1 MSTALIF
8 SGWNHRAIIAF
19 CRFCK
24 KNDASF
30 FIVAKDASDPILLSE
45 YRSNVLKIRNDA
57 TLKISFFQE
66 VWSDLS
72 NKGENRIV
80 LMPTTEYLNR
90 FYLSNRNELENIG
103 YVIPLCDSK
112 LYDTISD
119 KAEFEML
126 CIANHIST
134 PVEYSEVSKENLPFV
149 VKPRNYFF
157 KGGVNV
163 TEKPKLIM
171 NEVDFEK
178 LGDVDLNN
186 YYCQEFVGGEAFYLL
201 YYFAKDGTYSIY
213 SQINLAQQHDGLSI
227 VAAESA
233 NYHEDTRT
241 EAFTQMFLKCGF
253 HGLVMVEVRDFK
265 GKFYMIEANP
275 RFWGPSQLILDS
287 GMNLFCRFAKD
298 FGLIKIE
305 EKVNYKPGVKYSWFG
320 GVVET
325 SFLKKDIAYHNNY
338 TADDYVKNLYQWLQ
352 ADVYKREDTMKVF
365 ENELIKIS
373 WGGKINPKREVSA
386 SH

>member
-24 KNDASF
+24 KNDVSF

-45 YRSNVLKIRNDA
+45 YKSNVFKIRNDA
-57 TLKISFFQE
+57 TLTVSFFRE
-66 VWSDLS
+66 VWNGLSDI
-72 NKGENRIV
+72 GETQIV

-90 FYLSNRNELENIG
+90 FYLSNRNELESIG

-126 CIANHIST
+126 CKANHIAT
-134 PVEYSEVSKENLPFV
+134 PAEYSEVSKKNLPFV

-157 KGGVNV
+157 GRGVNV
-163 TEKPKLIM
+163 AEKPKLIM
-171 NEVDFEK
+171 DEVDFEK
-178 LGDVDLNN
+178 LGDVDLNY
-186 YYCQEFVGGEAFYLL
+186 YYCQEFLGGEAFYLL
-201 YYFAKDGTYSIY
+201 YFFAKDGTYSVY
-213 SQINLAQQHDGLSI
+213 SQKNLAQQHSGLSI

-233 NYHEDTRT
+233 TYHEDSRT
-241 EAFTQMFLKCGF
+241 EVYTQMFLKSGF
-253 HGLVMVEVRDFK
+253 HGLVMVELRDYK

-287 GMNLFCRFAKD
+287 GMDLFSKFAMD
-298 FGLIKIE
+298 FGLIDTADNND
-305 EKVNYKPGVKYSWFG
+305 NYKPGVKYSWFG

-325 SFLKKDIAYHNNY
+325 SSLNKNIAYHNDF
-338 TADDYVKNLYQWLQ
+338 TAEEYVKNLYQWLLV
-352 ADVYKREDTMKVF
+352 DVYNREDTVKVF
-365 ENELIKIS
+365 ENEIKKFN
-373 WGGKINPKREVSA
+373 GRG
-386 SH
+386 